1 MPFRLDNT
9 SISTRLITFV
19 VITTVSIISM
29 AVLKIFSDNSQ
40 SQLYQ
45 ARLSISEIRSGMLML
60 RRNEKDFLAR
70 KNLKYVDKFE
80 SNYAELSQKA
90 GDLKT
95 LLNSI
100 QISEASYEQ
109 LTQVFEEYHNTF
121 NKLVTIQKTQGLNE
135 KDGLYGSLRKAVHN
149 VESIVKEI
157 KDDTLMKDML
167 MLRRREKDF
176 MLRWNM
182 KYLEKFNK
190 DIQVMEVN
198 LSNSSHPLKTKE
210 DISKLLNSY
219 AEQFRQFVKMSQN
232 KGLSRDK
239 GTLGEM
245 RSIIHQTEEI
255 LDEVTNHLNPAISHS
270 LNLSKTIY
278 LSLAVILTIIF
289 ILLSFIVIRSIILPI
304 CQLQKLMTQV
314 KDTQNLT
321 LQASDFGQNEIGK
334 MSRAFNEMML
344 TFKQTIQSIHA
355 STSSVTSSSRQL
367 NSVVIDTNDA
377 ILEQRSNS
385 EYAASA
391 MTEINT
397 TVQEVSD
404 SISDPSSSATDTLNE
419 TEKGKKI
426 VASAVQSIRV
436 LAQEIEQTSGIVNDL
451 EEGSQEI
458 STVLDV
464 IKGIAEQT
472 NLLALNAAIE
482 AARAG
487 EQGRGF
493 AVVADEVRTLASR
506 TQDSTAEINLIIEKL
521 QLNSNKAAT
530 SMLKSKDR
538 ATESVNEALLADN
551 ALDSIT
557 SSVQVINDKS
567 AHIANASQQQAI
579 ATNEINQNIIRISEM
594 AERTSAGAEKTL
606 TASSSL
612 TDLANQLNDLVS
624 QFKV

>member
-1 MPFRLDNT
+1 
-9 SISTRLITFV
+9 
-19 VITTVSIISM
+19 
-29 AVLKIFSDNSQ
+29 
-40 SQLYQ
+40 
-45 ARLSISEIRSGMLML
+45 
-60 RRNEKDFLAR
+60 
-70 KNLKYVDKFE
+70 
-80 SNYAELSQKA
+80 
-90 GDLKT
+90 
-95 LLNSI
+95 
-100 QISEASYEQ
+100 
-109 LTQVFEEYHNTF
+109 
-121 NKLVTIQKTQGLNE
+121 
-135 KDGLYGSLRKAVHN
+135 
-149 VESIVKEI
+149 
-157 KDDTLMKDML
+157 
-167 MLRRREKDF
+167 
-176 MLRWNM
+176 
-182 KYLEKFNK
+182 
-190 DIQVMEVN
+190 
-198 LSNSSHPLKTKE
+198 
-210 DISKLLNSY
+210 
-219 AEQFRQFVKMSQN
+219 
-232 KGLSRDK
+232 
-239 GTLGEM
+239 
-245 RSIIHQTEEI
+245 
-255 LDEVTNHLNPAISHS
+255 
-270 LNLSKTIY
+270 
-278 LSLAVILTIIF
+278 
-289 ILLSFIVIRSIILPI
+289 
-304 CQLQKLMTQV
+304 MTQV

-404 SISDPSSSATDTLNE
+404 SISDTSSSATDTLNE